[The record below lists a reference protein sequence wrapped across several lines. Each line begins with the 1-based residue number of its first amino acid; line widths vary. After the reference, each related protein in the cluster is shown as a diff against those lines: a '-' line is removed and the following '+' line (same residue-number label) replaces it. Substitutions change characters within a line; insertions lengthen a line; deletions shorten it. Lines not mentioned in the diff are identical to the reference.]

1 MKKLVGYIGILLLS
15 SSALAETSSLNL
27 NLPSS
32 PRTFQQDRIRAGDL
46 DCSNAIGSATNL
58 EFGVVGVLNQ
68 NNPYEQAI
76 KYGTDIRRNEDFVK
90 DVGVYARINIPIGA
104 PQERINCNRLYK
116 IEIEKRELEL
126 QRLRQEVANLQNLQF
141 EN

>member
-68 NNPYEQAI
+68 NNPYEQALR
-76 KYGTDIRRNEDFVK
+76 YGNDIRRNEDFVK

-104 PQERINCNRLYK
+104 PKERINCNRLYK